1 MAIVLEAPEQLE
13 ATRPAALH
21 VEAPAAVAA
30 VTLLEGDATE
40 SEPQR
45 EGSTSITVRLAR
57 AVDDP
62 VAAFAA
68 QAGEVFDA
76 YVDAEG
82 CTWIPLATGDIML
95 EPEEF
100 EIVEPL
106 GSQQETVLTADEP
119 TAVPTVQEAVPQQ
132 QDTSPQEPLVAAP
145 PSTSVSPPRSHED
158 AEARRRTYLREKD
171 VLQEQISALAI
182 EQVKLKEQIKLC
194 KKESEVLVE
203 RLNNLIE
210 DWEHPAPLVLE
221 NEPPTPASSAAAKAS
236 LDAADDSAA
245 GDPAAP
251 AASIAVSTDDRYRA
265 VLESAPLDQLELP
278 TRLVQKLAEAD
289 CRTIWDL
296 EQLRAEISQGRK
308 KWPKGIGETKQTQI
322 EDAVLKWL
330 AAHQVDWEQPP
341 AGLAD
346 QPPAAAANV
355 SVDIDDL

>member
-1 MAIVLEAPEQLE
+1 MAIVLDAPEQLE

-45 EGSTSITVRLAR
+45 EGSTSITIRLVR

-158 AEARRRTYLREKD
+158 AEARRRAYLREKD

-221 NEPPTPASSAAAKAS
+221 NEPPTPASSAPAMAS
-236 LDAADDSAA
+236 LEAA
-245 GDPAAP
+245 GDAAVGAAASAAAP
-251 AASIAVSTDDRYRA
+251 VAVGTDDRYRA
-265 VLESAPLDQLELP
+265 VLESAPLDRLELP

-308 KWPKGIGETKQTQI
+308 KWPKGIGETKETQI

-330 AAHQVDWEQPP
+330 AAHQGEWDQPP
-341 AGLAD
+341 AGPAD
-346 QPPAAAANV
+346 QLPAAAVNV
-355 SVDIDDL
+355 SADLDDL